1 MIEKAFA
8 CVAAAV
14 AVALVIIIS
23 VLVSKNDKLEQE
35 LIQVQSELS
44 LKEQALIEQQKELH
58 QMNMIKLELDRL
70 KQKQDKVRNERIELI
85 EQSHSDWLTCNV
97 DTNLL
102 RELFAEDC
110 NAN

>member
-8 CVAAAV
+8 CAATAI

-23 VLVSKNDKLEQE
+23 VLASKNDKLEQQ
-35 LIQVQSELS
+35 LVLAQSELS
-44 LKEQALIEQQKELH
+44 LKEQALIEQQKELN
-58 QMNMIKLELDRL
+58 QMNMIKLELDKL

-85 EQSHSDWLTCNV
+85 EQSRSDWLTCNV